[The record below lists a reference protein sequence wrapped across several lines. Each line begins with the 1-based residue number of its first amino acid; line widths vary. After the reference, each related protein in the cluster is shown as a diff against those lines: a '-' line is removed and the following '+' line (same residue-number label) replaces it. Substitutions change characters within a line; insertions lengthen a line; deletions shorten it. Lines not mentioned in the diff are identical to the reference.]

1 MWRNLKF
8 IHMWSDFK
16 FLHMTG
22 VEKSEIS
29 FIICT
34 LFGIL
39 RFTLFCRKIGLS
51 RFTRYCVEKIL
62 AKNSIKVMF
71 LWWWFLCV
79 VFWLVQSEVFWLIQ
93 VMMMPMCGILT
104 DTKRFDCY
112 KWCFRMTMLIL
123 YTGTYASVLTDTKR
137 AMFLWLVS
145 LPTLALAHLAS
156 ASTLQSVLL

>member
-1 MWRNLKF
+1 
-8 IHMWSDFK
+8 
-16 FLHMTG
+16 MTD

-29 FIICT
+29 FIMCTIYGILLHFT
-34 LFGIL
+34 LFWSRTCLFL

-51 RFTRYCVEKIL
+51 RFTRYCVEKSL

-123 YTGTYASVLTDTKR
+123 YIGTYASVLTDTKR

-156 ASTLQSVLL
+156 ASTLQSVLLL